1 MSVRCAST
9 TIRNNR
15 VIGAQEG
22 SDGMTH
28 DTSRRG
34 RRNVPLLVTGIFLAV
49 LGVLSSIGP
58 FITLVASIIDGT
70 ANGWDVFG
78 RLAALLLFLA
88 LVYWLVTARTTTES
102 APPPQLPTAAEIA
115 ALPQDSPERQALIDE
130 FRRRQSDALTAAA
143 QPLQAPFDNTDP
155 GDLVRRRSPDDADAE
170 IALAGAVYR
179 DGLRPSQR
187 SLPTLLQ
194 GPYLGL
200 GAWAWGSLLFAL
212 VLIIWGSTPRTAVLD
227 AGAAAL
233 ALPLWA
239 LAAASAAR
247 ATAGPGAHQNTLQ
260 TFGYGVIRRAW
271 MSPAFAWTFV
281 LLLVA
286 IMVAAMLWLMAWN
299 SPVRP
304 GLGVVEVVM
313 LSYGGWGGGLAIVL
327 ALWSTGGE
335 RIRKA
340 GS

>member
-1 MSVRCAST
+1 
-9 TIRNNR
+9 
-15 VIGAQEG
+15 
-22 SDGMTH
+22 MTH

-49 LGVLSSIGP
+49 LGVLSVTGP

-78 RLAALLLFLA
+78 RLVALLFFLA
-88 LVYWLVTARTTTES
+88 LVYWLVTARYEPVS
-102 APPPQLPTAAEIA
+102 APP
-115 ALPQDSPERQALIDE
+115 
-130 FRRRQSDALTAAA
+130 
-143 QPLQAPFDNTDP
+143 LQVPSGEMDP
-155 GDLVRRRSPDDADAE
+155 GGFLRKRTDDQAE
-170 IALAGAVYR
+170 AELALAGAVYR

-200 GAWAWGSLLFAL
+200 GVWAWGSLLFAI
-212 VLIIWGSTPRTAVLD
+212 VLIIWGSTPRTAMLD
-227 AGAAAL
+227 AGAATL

-239 LAAASAAR
+239 VAATSAAR
-247 ATAGPGAHQNTLQ
+247 VTGGPGVRQNAVQ
-260 TFGYGVIRRAW
+260 SIGFGVIRRTW
-271 MSPAFAWTFV
+271 TSPAFTWTFV

-286 IMVAAMLWLMAWN
+286 AMVAVMVWLNVWN
-299 SPVRP
+299 PPHRP
-304 GLGVVEVVM
+304 GLGVIE
-313 LSYGGWGGGLAIVL
+313 LILLLYGGWGGGLAVVL

-335 RIRKA
+335 RPRKA